1 MCSQCR
7 LPQQTKREGSG
18 ETAPWEGSGE
28 TAPREGSGE
37 TAPTSNPSNNGVR
50 RLAPSRR
57 RELLG
62 QCHDPTHRSPCAGVA
77 TLSRRRKLLGPSCTH
92 PTGTSPKGAEVVTLA
107 RRRKLLGPSHT
118 HLRGR
123 GTPRLLTRLAPSN
136 SRTLPS
142 SAEVVTLAR
151 RRKLLGPSHAHLR
164 GRGTPRLL
172 TRLGPS
178 NSCTLPSEVV
188 TLSWRQKLLG
198 PMNGLGKPGPANPYT
213 NMDLALQLAQKQS
226 LAAGAYDTNT
236 HNTKS

>member
-37 TAPTSNPSNNGVR
+37 TAPKEGSGETAPTSNPSNNGVG

-57 RELLG
+57 RKLLG

-92 PTGTSPKGAEVVTLA
+92 PSGTSPKGAEVVTLA

-123 GTPRLLTRLAPSN
+123 GTPRLLTRLAPST
-136 SRTLPS
+136 SRTPPSLSGWGPNPS
-142 SAEVVTLAR
+142 SCSTLR
-151 RRKLLGPSHAHLR
+151 PLE
-164 GRGTPRLL
+164 T
-172 TRLGPS
+172 
-178 NSCTLPSEVV
+178 
-188 TLSWRQKLLG
+188 
-198 PMNGLGKPGPANPYT
+198 GPANPST
-213 NMDLALQLAQKQS
+213 NRDLASSRPRNKASLQRHMINIHKS
-226 LAAGAYDTNT
+226 LRSQHGS
-236 HNTKS
+236 K